1 VPDLRW
7 YPELSERP
15 ANQPGI
21 PSAGD
26 FPEPD
31 LASVARSVARRLSE
45 LAMIGGDPAGGWS
58 RTGFTAP
65 EREAHGLFRRW
76 VEELGLQGSED
87 AIGNS
92 YGQLGEGGPV
102 LMAGSHL
109 DTVPRGGNFDGAAGV
124 IAAVEA
130 AAILRAA
137 GLRHPLLLVCFA
149 CEEGARFTVPC
160 IGSRV
165 ATGGL
170 DERRLQ
176 QMRDADGISAF
187 DAARDIGLRPD
198 RIEPWPQGHVACYLE
213 LHIEQGRILVG
224 SGRHIGV
231 VDTIA
236 GSTRMEVT
244 IKGRSDHS
252 GTTPMS
258 LRQDALVGAAEVI
271 IAAEQA
277 AKRSRTAVATVGRLR
292 LVPNTVTTIPGEAR
306 FSVDVRDID
315 PMRQREVAESI
326 LKQVGQVSIHRG
338 LNVSAELIHDQS
350 PFVLPF
356 WVRSEIAGAAR
367 ASGIPY
373 RVMASGAGHDAGYV
387 SQVAPA
393 GMIFVPSREGLSHAP
408 DEWTDVDDI
417 ALGAVLLAR
426 SLSRIDAAP
435 WMVA

>member
-1 VPDLRW
+1 M
-7 YPELSERP
+7 SERP
-15 ANQPGI
+15 ANQPEI

-31 LASVARSVARRLSE
+31 LAGVARSVARRLSE

-65 EREAHGLFRRW
+65 EREAHALFRSW
-76 VEELGLQGSED
+76 VEELGLHGSED

-92 YGQLGEGGPV
+92 YGQLGDGGSV

-109 DTVPRGGNFDGAAGV
+109 DTVPGGGNFDGAAGV

-130 AAILRAA
+130 ASILRAA
-137 GLRHPLLLVCFA
+137 GLRHPLLLACFA

-170 DERRLQ
+170 DQRRLQ

-198 RIEPWPQGHVACYLE
+198 QIEPWPQGHVACYLE

-326 LKQVGQVSIHRG
+326 LKHAGQVSIHRG
-338 LNVSAELIHDQS
+338 LSVSAELIHDQS

-356 WVRSEIAGAAR
+356 WVRSEIAGAAQ

-373 RVMASGAGHDAGYV
+373 RVMASGAGHDAGYI

-426 SLSRIDAAP
+426 SLKRIDSAP

>member
-1 VPDLRW
+1 M
-7 YPELSERP
+7 SEGQADQLATRSE
-15 ANQPGI
+15 GV
-21 PSAGD
+21 

-31 LASVARSVARRLSE
+31 VAEVARSVARRLSQ
-45 LAMIGGDPAGGWS
+45 LAVIGADPAGGWS
-58 RTGFTAP
+58 RIGFTAA
-65 EREAHGLFRRW
+65 ERDAHRLFRSW
-76 VEELGLQGSED
+76 VEELGLSFSQD

-92 YGQLGEGGPV
+92 YGQLGADGPV

-109 DTVPRGGNFDGAAGV
+109 DTVPSGGNFDGAAGV

-130 AAILRAA
+130 ASILRTA
-137 GLRHPLLLVCFA
+137 GLQHPLQIVCFA

-160 IGSRV
+160 IGSKT

-170 DERRLQ
+170 DGRRLQ
-176 QMRDADGISAF
+176 QLRDADGISAF
-187 DAARDIGLRPD
+187 DAARDVGLRPEEV
-198 RIEPWPQGHVACYLE
+198 EPWPQGQVACYLE
-213 LHIEQGRILVG
+213 LHIEQGRLLVE

-244 IKGRSDHS
+244 ITGRSDHS
-252 GTTPMS
+252 GTTPMPI
-258 LRQDALVGAAEVI
+258 RQDALVGAAEVI

-292 LVPNTVTTIPGEAR
+292 LVPNVVTTIPGEAR

-315 PMRQREVAESI
+315 PMRQREVAERI
-326 LKQVGQVSIHRG
+326 LKHVGQVAIHRG
-338 LNVSAELIHDQS
+338 LTVSARLVHDQS

-356 WVRSEIAGAAR
+356 WVRAEIAGAANE
-367 ASGIPY
+367 SGVPY

-387 SQVAPA
+387 SLVAPA
-393 GMIFVPSREGLSHAP
+393 GMIFVPSRDGLSHAAE
-408 DEWTDVDDI
+408 EWTDVDDI

-426 SLSRIDAAP
+426 SLQRIDSAP
-435 WMVA
+435 WMSA

>member
-1 VPDLRW
+1 LR
-7 YPELSERP
+7 EHP
-15 ANQPGI
+15 ADNPGI
-21 PSAGD
+21 RSEGA

-31 LASVARSVARRLSE
+31 LADVARSVARRLSE
-45 LAMIGGDPAGGWS
+45 LAIIGGDPAGGWS
-58 RTGFTAP
+58 RTGFTAT
-65 EREAHGLFRRW
+65 EREAHGLFRAW
-76 VEELGLQGSED
+76 VDELGLDGSQD

-124 IAAVEA
+124 IAAIEA
-130 AAILRAA
+130 AAILRGA
-137 GLRHPLLLVCFA
+137 GLRHPLLLVCFV
-149 CEEGARFTVPC
+149 CEEGARFTTPC

-170 DERRLQ
+170 DGRRLQ
-176 QMRDADGISAF
+176 QIQDANGISVF
-187 DAARDIGLRPD
+187 DAARDVGLRPD
-198 RIEPWPQGHVACYLE
+198 QVEPWPQGHVACYLE

-224 SGRHIGV
+224 SERRIGV

-252 GTTPMS
+252 GTTPMAI
-258 LRQDALVGAAEVI
+258 RQDALVGAAEVI
-271 IAAEQA
+271 TAAEQA
-277 AKRSRTAVATVGRLR
+277 AKRSRTAVATVGRLH
-292 LVPNTVTTIPGEAR
+292 LVPNVVTTIPGEAR

-315 PMRQREVAESI
+315 PMRQREVAERI
-326 LKQVGQVSIHRG
+326 LKHVGQVAIRRS
-338 LNVSAELIHDQS
+338 LVVSAQLIHDQS

-356 WVRSEIAGAAR
+356 WVREEIAGAAR
-367 ASGIPY
+367 AAGVPY

-393 GMIFVPSREGLSHAP
+393 GMIFVPSREGLSHTAE
-408 DEWTDVDDI
+408 EWTDVDDI

-426 SLSRIDAAP
+426 SLQRIDSAP
-435 WMVA
+435 WMSA